1 MPKPPLPSTVRDL
14 LKQPNPAVIA
24 ANRPDGQP
32 VSVATWYL
40 IEDDDRILINMDAGR
55 RRLSYLRN
63 DPRVSLTVLSEGN
76 WGTHVS
82 VQGRVVD
89 LSPDAELAGIDR
101 LAQRYSGGSYPVRDR
116 DRVNGWIDIEFWH
129 AWQLTV

>member
-1 MPKPPLPSTVRDL
+1 MPKPPLPSIVRDL

-40 IEDDDRILINMDAGR
+40 LEDDDRILINMDAGR
-55 RRLSYLRN
+55 RRLSYLRD

-89 LSPDAELAGIDR
+89 LSPDVELAGIDR
-101 LAQRYSGGSYPVRDR
+101 LAQHYTSGSYPVRNR

-129 AWQLTV
+129 AWQLKE